1 MENTIALDSGR
12 NEPQFLAALQAS
24 RNLDIPFQDLK
35 AKMTGSD
42 SMSLGAAIKASKP
55 GMSDSE
61 AKEAA
66 NKAERQAKEAKEKIS
81 AHANAMADAAAKPA
95 EMTAAR
101 TRLFNMT
108 TTLQTYREARSSRD
122 ARYPSSA
129 PSPKMVNEPST
140 REAPL
145 RNLEICAVNGAEG
158 GELSE

>member
-66 NKAERQAKEAKEKIS
+66 NKAERQAKETKEKIS
-81 AHANAMADAAAKPA
+81 AHANAMADAAANAKA
-95 EMTAAR
+95 KASGKED
-101 TRLFNMT
+101 
-108 TTLQTYREARSSRD
+108 EE
-122 ARYPSSA
+122 PSSETHA
-129 PSPKMVNEPST
+129 RRGFQNWVLLST
-140 REAPL
+140 TSTSS
-145 RNLEICAVNGAEG
+145 EIHVSCGSARR
-158 GELSE
+158 